1 MVPGDLSRLEVASM
15 AETFTLHG
23 AVPVDE
29 TLPPADAAAVAA

>member
-1 MVPGDLSRLEVASM
+1 M

-29 TLPPADAAAVAA
+29 TLPPADAAAVAT